1 MSNQIL
7 YPKTSPYNT
16 TNVVNNKFLDVINY
30 RPIPKYPQDVYF
42 IITAVYEYRPDL
54 LAYDLYGDSKL
65 WWVFAERNPNRL
77 GEDPYFNFTQGLGIY
92 VPTLSTL
99 QTVLGI

>member
-1 MSNQIL
+1 M
-7 YPKTSPYNT
+7 TSPYNT